1 MNIDLRAL
9 LKTLDPVTLQEH
21 LRSRGWSADEDARST
36 QALTYR
42 RGGDELDVPLRADL
56 ADYGRRVEELVGLLA
71 ALDGVSPTSLLDDL
85 LEPRGDT
92 LAVRIDSPLTASGT
106 IPLDESIRIRQGM
119 RSLVLAAAHS
129 ATSPQAWY
137 ARLTQRDPIALL
149 STIREGQSQR
159 GSFTMRC
166 IVPVAPLP
174 GDQLV
179 MATEEPYGRRVT
191 ALLLGAL
198 SSVERVRAR
207 GDREGLLSL
216 AGQGVSG
223 NLLAALGDMAPPGQ
237 VGALEI
243 SVAWARS
250 LPAPRDVVQRV
261 RLPSAAFDGL
271 REAGAAMRD
280 RVKSRGFEVA
290 GYVTHL
296 AQAVDRQG
304 QGGEITLAP
313 TGEARELGTLSVSLA
328 QDAYDRAVLAHH
340 ASAQVQVIG
349 TLEKIGRKWVLSEPS
364 GFERCGEAIPD
375 QDGELP

>member
-1 MNIDLRAL
+1 MNIDLRVVL
-9 LKTLDPVTLQEH
+9 QKLDPVTLQEQ
-21 LRSRGWSADEDARST
+21 LRSRGWRVDDTAASKH
-36 QALTYR
+36 ALTYR
-42 RGGDELDVPLRADL
+42 RGGDELDVPLRPDL

-71 ALDGVSPTSLLDDL
+71 ALDGVTPTALLDDL
-85 LEPRGDT
+85 LQPEGDT
-92 LAVRIDSPLTASGT
+92 LAVRIDSPLTDSGT

-166 IVPVAPLP
+166 IVPVAPPP
-174 GDQLV
+174 GTQLA
-179 MATEEPYGRRVT
+179 MTPEQPYGRKVT
-191 ALLLGAL
+191 ALLIGAL
-198 SSVERVRAR
+198 ASVAHVRSR
-207 GDREGLLSL
+207 GDREGLLTL
-216 AGQGVSG
+216 ADQGVSG
-223 NLLAALGDMAPPGQ
+223 NLLTALGDMAPPGR

-250 LPAPRDVVQRV
+250 IPAPAGAIRCV
-261 RLPSAAFDGL
+261 RLPSTAFDGL
-271 REAGAAMRD
+271 REAGAAMRE
-280 RVKSRGFEVA
+280 RVKSRGFEVS

-296 AQAVDRQG
+296 AQAVDKQG

-313 TGEARELGTLSVSLA
+313 TGEGRELGTLSVSLS
-328 QDAYDRAVLAHH
+328 QDAYEQAVLAHKV
-340 ASAQVQVIG
+340 SAQVHVIG

-364 GFERCGEAIPD
+364 GFERCGETTHD
-375 QDGELP
+375 QGEHT